1 MNNGS
6 NKKYGSDEHMDEEAL
21 ADAMEAMGANGFDNP
36 EAVDDDGDD
45 ETVGGNENEELE
57 IDETSVLKAEI
68 SDLKERYIR
77 LAADMENLRRRT
89 EREVKDARVFAISN
103 FARDVL
109 SVSDDLSRAMQVVRD
124 SQNTEDPLASVAG
137 LVEGIAATERAMIT
151 TMERH
156 GVTRV
161 DPVGE
166 KFDPNFHQAMFEV
179 PDTEKPNNT
188 VVNVVQAGF
197 KIGERML
204 RPALV
209 GVSKGG
215 PKV

>member
-1 MNNGS
+1 MNNDS
-6 NKKYGSDEHMDEEAL
+6 NKRYGSDEHMDDDAL
-21 ADAMEAMGANGFDNP
+21 ADAMDQLEEDDREEDEEELEEEDEA
-36 EAVDDDGDD
+36 EEEEVD
-45 ETVGGNENEELE
+45 ETV
-57 IDETSVLKAEI
+57 TLKAEI
-68 SDLKERYIR
+68 ADLKERYIR

-89 EREVKDARVFAISN
+89 EREVKDARTFAISN

-109 SVSDDLSRAMQVVRD
+109 GVSDDLSRAMQVVRD
-124 SQNTEDPLASVAG
+124 SQNTEDPMAAVAG

-161 DPVGE
+161 DPMGE

-179 PDTEKPNNT
+179 PDATKPNNT
-188 VVNVVQAGF
+188 VMNVVQAGF

-215 PKV
+215 PKA

>member
-1 MNNGS
+1 MNSES
-6 NKKYGSDEHMDEEAL
+6 NKRYGSDEHMDDDAL
-21 ADAMEAMGANGFDNP
+21 ADAMDQLQEDDQ
-36 EAVDDDGDD
+36 DDDQEEDELEEEEAEEEEVD
-45 ETVGGNENEELE
+45 ETVL
-57 IDETSVLKAEI
+57 LKAEI
-68 SDLKERYIR
+68 ADLKERYIR

-89 EREVKDARVFAISN
+89 EREVKDARIFAISN

-166 KFDPNFHQAMFEV
+166 KFDPNYHQAMFEV
-179 PDTEKPNNT
+179 PDATKPNNT
-188 VVNVVQAGF
+188 VMNVVQAGF

-215 PKV
+215 PKA

>member
-1 MNNGS
+1 MNSDS
-6 NKKYGSDEHMDEEAL
+6 NKRYGSDEHMDDDAL
-21 ADAMEAMGANGFDNP
+21 ADAMDQLE
-36 EAVDDDGDD
+36 EDDREEDELEEDD
-45 ETVGGNENEELE
+45 EAQEEE
-57 IDETSVLKAEI
+57 VDETELLKAEVA
-68 SDLKERYIR
+68 DLKERYIR

-89 EREVKDARVFAISN
+89 EREVKDARTFAISN

-161 DPVGE
+161 DPLGE

-179 PDTEKPNNT
+179 PDATKPNNT
-188 VVNVVQAGF
+188 VMNVVQAGF

-215 PKV
+215 PKA

>member
-1 MNNGS
+1 MNSES
-6 NKKYGSDEHMDEEAL
+6 NKRYGSDEHMDDDAL
-21 ADAMEAMGANGFDNP
+21 ADAMDQLEDEDREEDELEEEEA
-36 EAVDDDGDD
+36 EEEEVD
-45 ETVGGNENEELE
+45 ETV
-57 IDETSVLKAEI
+57 VLKAEI
-68 SDLKERYIR
+68 ADLKERYIR

-89 EREVKDARVFAISN
+89 EREVKDARIFAISN

-161 DPVGE
+161 DPLGE
-166 KFDPNFHQAMFEV
+166 KFDPNYHQAMFEV
-179 PDTEKPNNT
+179 PDATKPNNT
-188 VVNVVQAGF
+188 VMNVVQAGF

-215 PKV
+215 PKA

>member
-1 MNNGS
+1 
-6 NKKYGSDEHMDEEAL
+6 MDDDAL
-21 ADAMEAMGANGFDNP
+21 ADAMDQLQEDDQ
-36 EAVDDDGDD
+36 DDDQEEDELEEEEAEEEAEEEEVD
-45 ETVGGNENEELE
+45 ETV
-57 IDETSVLKAEI
+57 VLKAEI
-68 SDLKERYIR
+68 ADLKERYIR

-161 DPVGE
+161 DPLGE
-166 KFDPNFHQAMFEV
+166 KFDPNYHQAMFEV
-179 PDTEKPNNT
+179 PDATKPNNT
-188 VVNVVQAGF
+188 VMNVVQAGF

-215 PKV
+215 PKA

>member
-1 MNNGS
+1 MNNDS
-6 NKKYGSDEHMDEEAL
+6 NKRYGSDEHMDDDAL
-21 ADAMEAMGANGFDNP
+21 ADAMDQLEEDDQDEDLEEDELEEEEA
-36 EAVDDDGDD
+36 EVEEVD
-45 ETVGGNENEELE
+45 ETVL
-57 IDETSVLKAEI
+57 LKAEI
-68 SDLKERYIR
+68 ADLKERYIR

-89 EREVKDARVFAISN
+89 EREIKDARVFAISN

-109 SVSDDLSRAMQVVRD
+109 GVSDDLSRAMQVVRD

-161 DPVGE
+161 DPMGE
-166 KFDPNFHQAMFEV
+166 KFDPNYHQAMFEV
-179 PDTEKPNNT
+179 PDATKPNNT
-188 VVNVVQAGF
+188 VMNVVQAGF

-215 PKV
+215 PKA

>member
-1 MNNGS
+1 MTSDS
-6 NKKYGSDEHMDEEAL
+6 NKRYGSDEHMDDDAL
-21 ADAMEAMGANGFDNP
+21 ADAMDQLE
-36 EAVDDDGDD
+36 D
-45 ETVGGNENEELE
+45 EDREEELE
-57 IDETSVLKAEI
+57 EEEEAEEEEVDEAGLLKAEI
-68 SDLKERYIR
+68 ADIKERYVR

-89 EREVKDARVFAISN
+89 EREVKDARTFAISN

-109 SVSDDLSRAMQVVRD
+109 AVSDDLARAMQVVRD

-161 DPVGE
+161 DPMGE
-166 KFDPNFHQAMFEV
+166 KFDPNYHQAMFEV
-179 PDTEKPNNT
+179 PDATKPNNT
-188 VVNVVQAGF
+188 VMNVVQAGF

-215 PKV
+215 PKS

>member
-1 MNNGS
+1 MINDS
-6 NKKYGSDEHMDEEAL
+6 NKRYGSDEHMDDDAL
-21 ADAMEAMGANGFDNP
+21 ADAMDQLE
-36 EAVDDDGDD
+36 DDDL
-45 ETVGGNENEELE
+45 EEELE
-57 IDETSVLKAEI
+57 EEEAEEEEVDESVLLKAEVA
-68 SDLKERYIR
+68 DLKERYIR

-89 EREVKDARVFAISN
+89 EREVKDARTFAISN

-161 DPVGE
+161 DPIGE
-166 KFDPNFHQAMFEV
+166 KFDPNYHQAMFEV
-179 PDTEKPNNT
+179 PDTTKPNNT
-188 VVNVVQAGF
+188 VMNVVQAGF

-215 PKV
+215 PKA

>member
-1 MNNGS
+1 MNSDS
-6 NKKYGSDEHMDEEAL
+6 NKRYGSDEQMDDDAL
-21 ADAMEAMGANGFDNP
+21 ADAMDQLE
-36 EAVDDDGDD
+36 EDDR
-45 ETVGGNENEELE
+45 EEEEEELE
-57 IDETSVLKAEI
+57 EEEAEEVDETDLLKAEVA
-68 SDLKERYIR
+68 DLKERYIR

-89 EREVKDARVFAISN
+89 EREVKDARTFAISN

-109 SVSDDLSRAMQVVRD
+109 GVSDDLSRAMQVVRD
-124 SQNTEDPLASVAG
+124 SQNTEDPLAAVAG

-161 DPVGE
+161 DPMGE

-179 PDTEKPNNT
+179 PDATKPNNT
-188 VVNVVQAGF
+188 VMNVVQAGF

-209 GVSKGG
+209 SVSKGG
-215 PKV
+215 PKA

>member
-1 MNNGS
+1 MNNDS
-6 NKKYGSDEHMDEEAL
+6 NKRYGSDEHMDDDAL
-21 ADAMEAMGANGFDNP
+21 ADAMDQLQE
-36 EAVDDDGDD
+36 DD
-45 ETVGGNENEELE
+45 EEDDLEEELDGE
-57 IDETSVLKAEI
+57 DEVEEEEVDETILLKAEVA
-68 SDLKERYIR
+68 DLKERYIR

-89 EREVKDARVFAISN
+89 EREVKDARMFAISN

-109 SVSDDLSRAMQVVRD
+109 GVSDDLSRAMQVVRD

-161 DPVGE
+161 DPMGE

-179 PDTEKPNNT
+179 PDATKPNNT
-188 VVNVVQAGF
+188 VMNVVQAGF

-215 PKV
+215 PKA

>member
-1 MNNGS
+1 MNSDS
-6 NKKYGSDEHMDEEAL
+6 NKRYGSDEHMDEDAL
-21 ADAMEAMGANGFDNP
+21 AEAMDALEEEDQEDAEEEENED
-36 EAVDDDGDD
+36 ELEEEEVD
-45 ETVGGNENEELE
+45 ETGL
-57 IDETSVLKAEI
+57 LKAEVA
-68 SDLKERYIR
+68 DLKERYIR

-89 EREVKDARVFAISN
+89 EREVKDARIFAISN

-161 DPVGE
+161 DPMGE
-166 KFDPNFHQAMFEV
+166 KFDPNYHQAMFEV
-179 PDTEKPNNT
+179 PDTTKPNNT
-188 VVNVVQAGF
+188 VMNVVQAGF

-215 PKV
+215 PKA

>member
-1 MNNGS
+1 MNGDS
-6 NKKYGSDEHMDEEAL
+6 NKRYGSDEYMGDDAL
-21 ADAMEAMGANGFDNP
+21 ADAMDALEKEAM
-36 EAVDDDGDD
+36 D
-45 ETVGGNENEELE
+45 EEELE
-57 IDETSVLKAEI
+57 AEEEDGVEEVDETQLLKAEVAEF
-68 SDLKERYIR
+68 KERYIR
-77 LAADMENLRRRT
+77 LAAEMENLRRRT

-109 SVSDDLSRAMQVVRD
+109 AVSDDLGRAMQVVRD
-124 SQNTEDPLASVAG
+124 SQNTDDPLAAVAG
-137 LVEGIAATERAMIT
+137 LVEGIAATERALMT

-161 DPVGE
+161 EPMGE
-166 KFDPNFHQAMFEV
+166 KFDPNYHQAMFEV
-179 PDTEKPNNT
+179 PDATKPNNT
-188 VVNVVQAGF
+188 VMNVVQAGF

-215 PKV
+215 PKA

>member
-1 MNNGS
+1 MNSDS
-6 NKKYGSDEHMDEEAL
+6 NKRYGSDEHMDDDAL
-21 ADAMEAMGANGFDNP
+21 ADAMDALQDEDREESDLEDA
-36 EAVDDDGDD
+36 DDDEKEDELEEEEVD
-45 ETVGGNENEELE
+45 ETGL
-57 IDETSVLKAEI
+57 LKAEI
-68 SDLKERYIR
+68 ADLKERYIR

-89 EREVKDARVFAISN
+89 EREVKDARIFAISN

-161 DPVGE
+161 DPIGE
-166 KFDPNFHQAMFEV
+166 KFDPNYHQAMFEV
-179 PDTEKPNNT
+179 PDATKPNNT
-188 VVNVVQAGF
+188 VMNVVQAGF

-215 PKV
+215 PKA

>member
-1 MNNGS
+1 MNSDS
-6 NKKYGSDEHMDEEAL
+6 NKRYGSDEHMDDDAL
-21 ADAMEAMGANGFDNP
+21 ADAMDALE
-36 EAVDDDGDD
+36 EDDQEDAEEEENEDELEEEEVD
-45 ETVGGNENEELE
+45 ETGL
-57 IDETSVLKAEI
+57 LKAEV

-89 EREVKDARVFAISN
+89 EREVKDARIFAISN

-161 DPVGE
+161 DPMGE
-166 KFDPNFHQAMFEV
+166 KFDPNYHQAMFEV
-179 PDTEKPNNT
+179 PDTTKPNNT
-188 VVNVVQAGF
+188 VIDRKSTRLNSSHVSQS
-197 KIGERML
+197 RM
-204 RPALV
+204 PSCA
-209 GVSKGG
+209 
-215 PKV
+215 

>member
-1 MNNGS
+1 MNNDS
-6 NKKYGSDEHMDEEAL
+6 NKRYGSDEHMDDDAL
-21 ADAMEAMGANGFDNP
+21 ADAMDQLQE
-36 EAVDDDGDD
+36 DDDREEDEEELEEENDDEEEEVD
-45 ETVGGNENEELE
+45 ETVL
-57 IDETSVLKAEI
+57 LKAEI
-68 SDLKERYIR
+68 ADLKERYIR

-89 EREVKDARVFAISN
+89 EREVKDARTFAISN

-109 SVSDDLSRAMQVVRD
+109 GVSDDLSRAMQVVRD

-161 DPVGE
+161 DPMGE
-166 KFDPNFHQAMFEV
+166 KFDPNYHQAMFEV
-179 PDTEKPNNT
+179 PDATKPNNT
-188 VVNVVQAGF
+188 VMNVVQAGF

-215 PKV
+215 PKA

>member
-1 MNNGS
+1 MNSDS
-6 NKKYGSDEHMDEEAL
+6 NKRYGSDEHMDDDAL
-21 ADAMEAMGANGFDNP
+21 ADAMDQLEDEDREEDELEEEEA
-36 EAVDDDGDD
+36 EEEEVD
-45 ETVGGNENEELE
+45 ETV
-57 IDETSVLKAEI
+57 VLKAEI
-68 SDLKERYIR
+68 ADLKERYIR

-166 KFDPNFHQAMFEV
+166 KFDPNYHQAMFEV
-179 PDTEKPNNT
+179 PDATKPNNT
-188 VVNVVQAGF
+188 VMNVVQAGF

-215 PKV
+215 PKA

>member
-1 MNNGS
+1 MNSDS
-6 NKKYGSDEHMDEEAL
+6 NKRYGSDEHMDDDAL
-21 ADAMEAMGANGFDNP
+21 ADAMDQLE
-36 EAVDDDGDD
+36 EDDREED
-45 ETVGGNENEELE
+45 EEELE
-57 IDETSVLKAEI
+57 EEDEAEEEEVDETELLKAEVA
-68 SDLKERYIR
+68 DLKERYIR

-109 SVSDDLSRAMQVVRD
+109 GVSDDLSRAMQVVRD

-161 DPVGE
+161 DPLGE
-166 KFDPNFHQAMFEV
+166 KFDPNYHQAMFEV
-179 PDTEKPNNT
+179 PDATKPNNT
-188 VVNVVQAGF
+188 VMNVVQAGF

-215 PKV
+215 PKA

>member
-1 MNNGS
+1 MNSDS
-6 NKKYGSDEHMDEEAL
+6 NKRYGSDEHMDEDAL
-21 ADAMEAMGANGFDNP
+21 AEAMDALEEEDQEDAEEEENED
-36 EAVDDDGDD
+36 ELEEEEVD
-45 ETVGGNENEELE
+45 ETGL
-57 IDETSVLKAEI
+57 LKAEVA
-68 SDLKERYIR
+68 DLKERYIR

-89 EREVKDARVFAISN
+89 EREVKDARIFAISN

-161 DPVGE
+161 DPMGE
-166 KFDPNFHQAMFEV
+166 KFDPNYHQAMFEV
-179 PDTEKPNNT
+179 PDTTKPNNT
-188 VVNVVQAGF
+188 VMNVVQAGF
-197 KIGERML
+197 KIGERVL

-215 PKV
+215 PKA

>member
-1 MNNGS
+1 MNNDS
-6 NKKYGSDEHMDEEAL
+6 NKRYGSDEHMDDDAL
-21 ADAMEAMGANGFDNP
+21 ADAMDQLEEDDQDEDLEEDELEEEEA
-36 EAVDDDGDD
+36 EVEEVD
-45 ETVGGNENEELE
+45 ETVL
-57 IDETSVLKAEI
+57 LKAEI
-68 SDLKERYIR
+68 ADLKERYIR

-89 EREVKDARVFAISN
+89 EREIKDARTFAISN

-109 SVSDDLSRAMQVVRD
+109 GVSDDLSRAMQVVRD

-161 DPVGE
+161 DPMGE
-166 KFDPNFHQAMFEV
+166 KFDPNYHQAMFEV
-179 PDTEKPNNT
+179 PDATKPNNT
-188 VVNVVQAGF
+188 VMNVVQAGF

-215 PKV
+215 PKA

>member
-1 MNNGS
+1 MNSDS
-6 NKKYGSDEHMDEEAL
+6 NKRYGSDEHMDDDAL
-21 ADAMEAMGANGFDNP
+21 ADAMDQLEEDDREEELDEEDEAD
-36 EAVDDDGDD
+36 EIEVD
-45 ETVGGNENEELE
+45 ETGL
-57 IDETSVLKAEI
+57 LKAEI
-68 SDLKERYIR
+68 ADLKERYIR

-89 EREVKDARVFAISN
+89 EREVKDARTFAISN

-109 SVSDDLSRAMQVVRD
+109 GVSDDLSRAMQVVRD

-161 DPVGE
+161 DPMGE
-166 KFDPNFHQAMFEV
+166 KFDPNYHQAMFEV
-179 PDTEKPNNT
+179 PDATKPNNT
-188 VVNVVQAGF
+188 VMNVVQAGF

-215 PKV
+215 PKG

>member
-1 MNNGS
+1 MNSDS
-6 NKKYGSDEHMDEEAL
+6 NKRYGSDEHMDDDAL
-21 ADAMEAMGANGFDNP
+21 ADAMDQLQEDDQ
-36 EAVDDDGDD
+36 DDDREEDELEEEEAEEEEVD
-45 ETVGGNENEELE
+45 ETVL
-57 IDETSVLKAEI
+57 LKAEI
-68 SDLKERYIR
+68 ADLKERYIR

-89 EREVKDARVFAISN
+89 EREVKDARIFAISN

-166 KFDPNFHQAMFEV
+166 KFDPNYHQAMFEV
-179 PDTEKPNNT
+179 PDATKPNNT
-188 VVNVVQAGF
+188 VMNVVQAGF

-215 PKV
+215 PKA

>member
-1 MNNGS
+1 MNSDS
-6 NKKYGSDEHMDEEAL
+6 NKRYGSDEQMDDDAL
-21 ADAMEAMGANGFDNP
+21 ADAMDQLE
-36 EAVDDDGDD
+36 EDDR
-45 ETVGGNENEELE
+45 EEEEEELE
-57 IDETSVLKAEI
+57 EEEAEEVDETDLLKAEI
-68 SDLKERYIR
+68 ADLKERYIR

-89 EREVKDARVFAISN
+89 EREVKDARTFAISN

-109 SVSDDLSRAMQVVRD
+109 GVSDDLSRAMQVVRD
-124 SQNTEDPLASVAG
+124 SQNTEDPLAAVAG

-161 DPVGE
+161 DPMGE

-179 PDTEKPNNT
+179 PDATKPNNT
-188 VVNVVQAGF
+188 VMNVVQAGF

-209 GVSKGG
+209 SVSKGG
-215 PKV
+215 PKA

>member
-1 MNNGS
+1 MNSES
-6 NKKYGSDEHMDEEAL
+6 NKRYGSDEHMDDDAL
-21 ADAMEAMGANGFDNP
+21 ADAMDQLQEDDQ
-36 EAVDDDGDD
+36 DDDQEEDELEEEEAEEEEVD
-45 ETVGGNENEELE
+45 ETV
-57 IDETSVLKAEI
+57 VLKAEI
-68 SDLKERYIR
+68 ADLKERYIR

-161 DPVGE
+161 DPLGE
-166 KFDPNFHQAMFEV
+166 KFDPNYHQAMFEV
-179 PDTEKPNNT
+179 PDATKPNNT
-188 VVNVVQAGF
+188 VMNVVQAGF

-215 PKV
+215 PKA

>member
-1 MNNGS
+1 MTGDS
-6 NKKYGSDEHMDEEAL
+6 NKRYGSDEQMDEDAL
-21 ADAMEAMGANGFDNP
+21 ADAMDALEEEHRASEEPDEEDEA
-36 EAVDDDGDD
+36 EEEEVD
-45 ETVGGNENEELE
+45 ETGL
-57 IDETSVLKAEI
+57 LKAEI
-68 SDLKERYIR
+68 ADLKERYIR

-109 SVSDDLSRAMQVVRD
+109 AVSDDLGRAMQVVRD
-124 SQNTEDPLASVAG
+124 SQTTEDPLAAVAG
-137 LVEGIAATERAMIT
+137 LVEGIAATERALIT

-161 DPVGE
+161 DPMGE

-179 PDTEKPNNT
+179 PDTTTPNNT
-188 VVNVVQAGF
+188 VMNVVQPGF

-215 PKV
+215 PKA

>member
-1 MNNGS
+1 MNSDS
-6 NKKYGSDEHMDEEAL
+6 NKRYGSDEHMDDDAL
-21 ADAMEAMGANGFDNP
+21 ADAMDALE
-36 EAVDDDGDD
+36 EDDQEDAEEEENDD
-45 ETVGGNENEELE
+45 ELEEE
-57 IDETSVLKAEI
+57 EVDETGLLKAEVA
-68 SDLKERYIR
+68 DLKERYIR

-89 EREVKDARVFAISN
+89 EREVKDARIFAISN

-161 DPVGE
+161 DPMGE
-166 KFDPNFHQAMFEV
+166 KFDPNYHQAMFEV
-179 PDTEKPNNT
+179 PDTTKPNNT
-188 VVNVVQAGF
+188 VMNVVQAGF

-215 PKV
+215 PKA

>member
-6 NKKYGSDEHMDEEAL
+6 NKRYGSDEHMDDDAL
-21 ADAMEAMGANGFDNP
+21 ADAMDALE
-36 EAVDDDGDD
+36 D
-45 ETVGGNENEELE
+45 EDRQEEEEELE
-57 IDETSVLKAEI
+57 DEDKAEEEEVDETELLKAEI
-68 SDLKERYIR
+68 ADLKERYIR

-161 DPVGE
+161 DPMGE
-166 KFDPNFHQAMFEV
+166 KFDPNYHQAMFEV
-179 PDTEKPNNT
+179 PDATKPNNT
-188 VVNVVQAGF
+188 VMNVVQAGF

-215 PKV
+215 PKA

>member
-1 MNNGS
+1 MNSES
-6 NKKYGSDEHMDEEAL
+6 NKRYGSDEHMDDDAL
-21 ADAMEAMGANGFDNP
+21 ADAMDQLEDEDREEDELEDLEEEA
-36 EAVDDDGDD
+36 EEEEVD
-45 ETVGGNENEELE
+45 ETEL
-57 IDETSVLKAEI
+57 LKAEI
-68 SDLKERYIR
+68 ADLKERYIR

-161 DPVGE
+161 DPMGE

-179 PDTEKPNNT
+179 PDVTKPNNT
-188 VVNVVQAGF
+188 VMNVVQAGF

-215 PKV
+215 PKS

>member
-1 MNNGS
+1 MNNDS
-6 NKKYGSDEHMDEEAL
+6 NKRYGSDEHMDDDAL
-21 ADAMEAMGANGFDNP
+21 ADAMDQLEEDDREEDEEELEEEDEA
-36 EAVDDDGDD
+36 EEEEVD
-45 ETVGGNENEELE
+45 ETV
-57 IDETSVLKAEI
+57 TLKAEI
-68 SDLKERYIR
+68 ADLKERYIR

-89 EREVKDARVFAISN
+89 EREVKDARTFAISN

-109 SVSDDLSRAMQVVRD
+109 GVSDDLSRAMQVVRD
-124 SQNTEDPLASVAG
+124 SQNTEDPLAAVAG

-161 DPVGE
+161 DPMGE

-179 PDTEKPNNT
+179 PDATKPNNT
-188 VVNVVQAGF
+188 VMNVVQAGF

-215 PKV
+215 PKA

>member
-1 MNNGS
+1 MNNDS
-6 NKKYGSDEHMDEEAL
+6 NKRYGSDEHMDNDAL
-21 ADAMEAMGANGFDNP
+21 ADAMDQLEEDDREEDEEELEEEDEA
-36 EAVDDDGDD
+36 EEEEVD
-45 ETVGGNENEELE
+45 ETV
-57 IDETSVLKAEI
+57 VLKAEI
-68 SDLKERYIR
+68 ADLKERYIR

-89 EREVKDARVFAISN
+89 EREVKDARTFAISN

-109 SVSDDLSRAMQVVRD
+109 GVSDDLSRAMQVVRD
-124 SQNTEDPLASVAG
+124 SQNTEDPLAAVAG

-161 DPVGE
+161 DPMGE

-179 PDTEKPNNT
+179 PDATKPNNT
-188 VVNVVQAGF
+188 VMNVVQAGF

-215 PKV
+215 PKAS

>member
-1 MNNGS
+1 MNSDS
-6 NKKYGSDEHMDEEAL
+6 NKRYGSDEHMDDDAL
-21 ADAMEAMGANGFDNP
+21 ADAMDQLQEDDQEDDREEDDLEEEEA
-36 EAVDDDGDD
+36 EEEEVD
-45 ETVGGNENEELE
+45 ETGL
-57 IDETSVLKAEI
+57 LKAEI
-68 SDLKERYIR
+68 ADLKERYIR

-89 EREVKDARVFAISN
+89 EREVKDARIFAISN

-161 DPVGE
+161 DPMGE
-166 KFDPNFHQAMFEV
+166 KFDPNYHQAMFEV
-179 PDTEKPNNT
+179 PDATKPNNT
-188 VVNVVQAGF
+188 VMNVVQAGF

-215 PKV
+215 PKA

>member
-1 MNNGS
+1 MNNDS
-6 NKKYGSDEHMDEEAL
+6 NKRYGSDEHMDDDAL
-21 ADAMEAMGANGFDNP
+21 ADAMDQLEDEDREEDELEEEEA
-36 EAVDDDGDD
+36 EEEEVD
-45 ETVGGNENEELE
+45 ETEL
-57 IDETSVLKAEI
+57 LKAEVA
-68 SDLKERYIR
+68 DLKDRYIR
-77 LAADMENLRRRT
+77 LAAEMENLRRRT

-166 KFDPNFHQAMFEV
+166 KFDPNYHQAMFEV
-179 PDTEKPNNT
+179 PDATKPNNT
-188 VVNVVQAGF
+188 VMNVVQAGF

-215 PKV
+215 PKA

>member
-1 MNNGS
+1 MNNDS
-6 NKKYGSDEHMDEEAL
+6 NKRYGSDEHMDDDAL
-21 ADAMEAMGANGFDNP
+21 ADAMDQLE
-36 EAVDDDGDD
+36 DDDREEDEEELEEDEVEVDEEEVD
-45 ETVGGNENEELE
+45 ETVA
-57 IDETSVLKAEI
+57 LKAEI
-68 SDLKERYIR
+68 ADLKERYIR

-89 EREVKDARVFAISN
+89 EREVKDARIFAISN

-109 SVSDDLSRAMQVVRD
+109 GVSDDLSRAMQVVRD

-161 DPVGE
+161 DPMGE

-179 PDTEKPNNT
+179 PDATKPNNT
-188 VVNVVQAGF
+188 VMNVVQAGF

-215 PKV
+215 PKA

>member
-1 MNNGS
+1 MNSDS
-6 NKKYGSDEHMDEEAL
+6 NKRYGSDEHMDDEAL
-21 ADAMEAMGANGFDNP
+21 ADAMDQLE
-36 EAVDDDGDD
+36 EDDREEDELEEEETEEEEVD
-45 ETVGGNENEELE
+45 ETEL
-57 IDETSVLKAEI
+57 LKAEVA
-68 SDLKERYIR
+68 DLKERYIR

-109 SVSDDLSRAMQVVRD
+109 GVSDDLSRAMQVVRD

-161 DPVGE
+161 DPLGE
-166 KFDPNFHQAMFEV
+166 KFDPNYHQAMFEV
-179 PDTEKPNNT
+179 PDATKPNNT
-188 VVNVVQAGF
+188 VMNVVQAGF

>member
-1 MNNGS
+1 MNSDS
-6 NKKYGSDEHMDEEAL
+6 NKRYGSDEHMDDDAL
-21 ADAMEAMGANGFDNP
+21 ADAMDQLEDEDREEDELEEEEA
-36 EAVDDDGDD
+36 EEEEVD
-45 ETVGGNENEELE
+45 ETEL
-57 IDETSVLKAEI
+57 LKAEVA
-68 SDLKERYIR
+68 DLKERYIR

-89 EREVKDARVFAISN
+89 EREVKDARIFAISN

-166 KFDPNFHQAMFEV
+166 KFDPNYHQAMFEV
-179 PDTEKPNNT
+179 PDATKPNNT
-188 VVNVVQAGF
+188 VMNVVQAGF

-215 PKV
+215 PKA

>member
-1 MNNGS
+1 MNSDS
-6 NKKYGSDEHMDEEAL
+6 NKRYGSDEHMDDDAL
-21 ADAMEAMGANGFDNP
+21 ADAMDQLEDEDREEDELEEEEA
-36 EAVDDDGDD
+36 
-45 ETVGGNENEELE
+45 EEEE
-57 IDETSVLKAEI
+57 IDETELLKSEI
-68 SDLKERYIR
+68 ADLKERYIR

-89 EREVKDARVFAISN
+89 EREVKDARTFAISN

-166 KFDPNFHQAMFEV
+166 KFDPNYHQAMFEV
-179 PDTEKPNNT
+179 PDATKPNNT
-188 VVNVVQAGF
+188 VMNVVQAGF

-215 PKV
+215 PKA

>member
-1 MNNGS
+1 MNNDS
-6 NKKYGSDEHMDEEAL
+6 NKRYGSDEHMDDDAL
-21 ADAMEAMGANGFDNP
+21 ADAMDQLQE
-36 EAVDDDGDD
+36 DDDREEDEEELEEENDDEEEEVD
-45 ETVGGNENEELE
+45 ETVL
-57 IDETSVLKAEI
+57 LKAEI
-68 SDLKERYIR
+68 ADLKERYIR

-89 EREVKDARVFAISN
+89 EREVKDARTFAISN

-109 SVSDDLSRAMQVVRD
+109 GVSDDLSRAMQVVRD

-161 DPVGE
+161 DPMGE
-166 KFDPNFHQAMFEV
+166 KFDPNYHLAMFEV
-179 PDTEKPNNT
+179 PDATKPNNT
-188 VVNVVQAGF
+188 VMNVVQAGF

-215 PKV
+215 PKA

>member
-1 MNNGS
+1 MNNDS
-6 NKKYGSDEHMDEEAL
+6 NKRYGSDEHMDDDAL
-21 ADAMEAMGANGFDNP
+21 ADAMDQLQE
-36 EAVDDDGDD
+36 DD
-45 ETVGGNENEELE
+45 EEDDLEEELDGE
-57 IDETSVLKAEI
+57 DEVEEEEVDETILLKAEVA
-68 SDLKERYIR
+68 DLKERYIR

-89 EREVKDARVFAISN
+89 EREVKDARIFAISN

-109 SVSDDLSRAMQVVRD
+109 GVSDDLSRAMQVVRD

-161 DPVGE
+161 DPMGE

-179 PDTEKPNNT
+179 PDATKPNNT
-188 VVNVVQAGF
+188 VMNVVQAGF

-215 PKV
+215 PKA

>member
-1 MNNGS
+1 MNSDS
-6 NKKYGSDEHMDEEAL
+6 NKRYGSDEHMDDDAL
-21 ADAMEAMGANGFDNP
+21 ADAMDQLEDEDREEDELEEEEA
-36 EAVDDDGDD
+36 EEEEVD
-45 ETVGGNENEELE
+45 ETEL
-57 IDETSVLKAEI
+57 LKAEVA
-68 SDLKERYIR
+68 DLKERYIR

-89 EREVKDARVFAISN
+89 EREVKDARIFAISN

-109 SVSDDLSRAMQVVRD
+109 AVSDDLARAMQVVRD

-166 KFDPNFHQAMFEV
+166 KFDPNYHQAMFEV
-179 PDTEKPNNT
+179 PDATKPNNT
-188 VVNVVQAGF
+188 VMNVVQAGF

-215 PKV
+215 PKA

>member
-1 MNNGS
+1 MNNDS
-6 NKKYGSDEHMDEEAL
+6 NKRYGSDEHMDDDAL
-21 ADAMEAMGANGFDNP
+21 ADAMDQLE
-36 EAVDDDGDD
+36 DD
-45 ETVGGNENEELE
+45 EREEELDE
-57 IDETSVLKAEI
+57 EEDEAEEEEVDETLVLKAEVA
-68 SDLKERYIR
+68 DLKERYIR

-109 SVSDDLSRAMQVVRD
+109 GVSDDLSRAMQVVRD

-161 DPVGE
+161 DPMGE
-166 KFDPNFHQAMFEV
+166 KFDPNYHQAMFEV
-179 PDTEKPNNT
+179 PDATKPNNT
-188 VVNVVQAGF
+188 VMNVVQAGF

-215 PKV
+215 PKA